1 MRISRRD
8 FLKICGISAGAL
20 GLNATDLARLKEA
33 LANSNGPAVI
43 WLQGSACTGC
53 SVSFLNR
60 ISTSA
65 PLTAKDV
72 LIDSVNLVYHPN
84 LMALAGDSAVGQI
97 EAAYSKGGYVLA
109 VEGGVPTN
117 FGGSAC
123 WAWSRNNQ
131 DVTFQQAVLGLSAKA
146 AAILAV
152 GTCAA
157 FGGIPAAPPNPTGV
171 KSVKTVTGKTTIN
184 IAGCPPHP
192 DWIVWVV
199 VQLLLNKPISL
210 DSSGRPRALFN
221 RTVHD
226 QCPREEREETSTFG
240 VDNRCLEELGCRGK
254 ETRANCPQV
263 LWNGRANWCVDANA
277 PCLGCTNP
285 NFPDPQPFYKSE
297 D

>member
-1 MRISRRD
+1 MKISRQD
-8 FLKICGISAGAL
+8 FLKFCGISAAAL
-20 GLNATDLARLKEA
+20 GLNATDLFRLKEA
-33 LANSNGPAVI
+33 LANPNGPTVI

-60 ISTSA
+60 ISTRA
-65 PLTAKDV
+65 PLTTKDG
-72 LIDSVNLVYHPN
+72 LINSLNLIYHPN
-84 LMALAGDSAVGQI
+84 LMALAGDSSVAQI

-117 FGGSAC
+117 FGGNAC

-131 DVTFQQAVLGLSAKA
+131 DVTLHQAILGLSSKA

-171 KSVKTVTGKTTIN
+171 KSVMDVIGKTTIN

-192 DWIVWVV
+192 DWIAWVV

-210 DSSGRPRALFN
+210 DSSGRPTALFN

-226 QCPREEREETSTFG
+226 RCPKEETEEARTFG

-254 ETRANCPQV
+254 QTRANYPQV
-263 LWNGRANWCVDANA
+263 WWNGRANRCLDANA
-277 PCLGCTNP
+277 PCLGCTNS
-285 NFPDPQPFYKSE
+285 NFPDLQPFFKSE